1 MSIQVVWDNAEKT
14 IVRMD
19 FGTWG
24 WADVHA
30 ALKELA
36 TLSMDLVG
44 TSIPVIVNLEHA
56 NAMPLVGAITNLRY
70 IFIESETPYLFI
82 LVAVKPIGKVV
93 LKMLSDI
100 HPPLKQ
106 KVLLVNT
113 LAEAR
118 ALTVNTSK

>member
-1 MSIQVVWDNAEKT
+1 MSIQVVWDNEEKT
-14 IVRMD
+14 IARMD

-24 WADVHA
+24 WADVHE

-36 TLSMDLVG
+36 VLSVDLVG

-56 NAMPLVGAITNLRY
+56 NTMPLIGAITNLRY

-82 LVAVKPIGKVV
+82 LVGAKPIGKIV

-106 KVLLVNT
+106 KVLLVDT
-113 LAEAR
+113 LAEAK
-118 ALTVNTSK
+118 ALIVNTSK